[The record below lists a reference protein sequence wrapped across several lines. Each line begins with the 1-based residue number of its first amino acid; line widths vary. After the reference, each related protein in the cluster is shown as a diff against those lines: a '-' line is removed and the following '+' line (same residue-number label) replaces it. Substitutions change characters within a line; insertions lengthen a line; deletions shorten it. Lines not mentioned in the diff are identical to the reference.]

1 MAANDEFR
9 RKFAAFV
16 ERAKGN
22 QEQVVRKV
30 AMDLLRSLVL
40 KSPVDTGRFRG
51 NWQVQYTLQPRTLG
65 VVDRAG
71 TTTIATA
78 TQDLSYLRLGETIY
92 LVNHLPYA
100 VPLEYG
106 HSKQAPVGMVR
117 LTVTEFDQFLTRA
130 VGDLKQ

>member
-22 QEQVVRKV
+22 EELVVRKV
-30 AMDLLRSLVL
+30 ALDLMTSLVM

-51 NWQVQYTLQPRTLG
+51 NWQVQYTLTPSTRELLDKSGAAAISAARTGLQG
-65 VVDRAG
+65 LN
-71 TTTIATA
+71 I
-78 TQDLSYLRLGETIY
+78 GETAY

-100 VPLEYG
+100 IQLEYG
-106 HSKQAPVGMVR
+106 HSSQAPGGMVR
-117 LTVTEFDQFLTRA
+117 ITLAEFDQYLTRA
-130 VGDLKQ
+130 VGALKK

>member
-1 MAANDEFR
+1 MAQNDEFR

-22 QEQVVRKV
+22 QQQVVRKV
-30 AMDLLRSLVL
+30 GLDLLSSLVL

-51 NWQVQYTLQPRTLG
+51 NWQVQYALAPKTLDL
-65 VVDRAG
+65 VDRAG
-71 TTTIATA
+71 TSTISAA
-78 TQDLSYLRLGETIY
+78 ALDLSHLQVGETVY
-92 LVNHLPYA
+92 LINHLPYA

-106 HSKQAPVGMVR
+106 HSQQAPAGMVR
-117 LTVTEFDQFLTRA
+117 ITLTEFDQYLTRA

>member
-1 MAANDEFR
+1 MAVNDDFR

-16 ERAKGN
+16 ERAKTN
-22 QEQVVRKV
+22 QDLVVRKV
-30 AMDLLRSLVL
+30 GLDLMTSLVL

-51 NWQVQYTLQPRTLG
+51 NWQVQYNLAPGPVPLL
-65 VVDRAG
+65 DKAG
-71 TTTIATA
+71 GPTIAAANGALASFVIGQTF
-78 TQDLSYLRLGETIY
+78 Y

-106 HSKQAPVGMVR
+106 HSKQAPAGMVR
-117 LTVTEFDQFLTRA
+117 LTLTEFDQFLTRA

>member
-1 MAANDEFR
+1 MAANDDFR

-30 AMDLLRSLVL
+30 ALDLMTSLVM

-51 NWQVQYTLQPRTLG
+51 NWQVQYVLSPSTSVTM
-65 VVDRAG
+65 DKSG
-71 TTTIATA
+71 TGTIAA
-78 TQDLSYLRLGETIY
+78 ANGALSAFAIGQTLH

-106 HSKQAPVGMVR
+106 HSGQSPGGMVR
-117 LTVTEFDQFLTRA
+117 ITLAEFDQYLTRA
-130 VGDLKQ
+130 VGELKK